1 MGERGKEALLFLRT
15 SWPPSSANLLF
26 SLLDK
31 LIMLSYSQVRKR
43 YGDVEALKGVTVQF
57 EPGKIHALLG
67 PNGSGKSTLMKMAI
81 GLVRPDS
88 GQVRVDG
95 IDPVEDPI
103 SARRIVGYAPE
114 EIVIY
119 ESLTPAEY
127 LSFLGYVYRLPRDE
141 LESRLETL
149 IRVFKMKEH
158 MGKLGGELSHGNR
171 RKLLLMAALIHD
183 PRVLILDEPF
193 SGLDPEIARVLKEI
207 MRRYADEGRVVVF
220 STHILELAEAVADEV
235 TIMHLG
241 EVVARGPMEELRG
254 KKDLES
260 YFMEV
265 TGLTSELEEL
275 LKAL

>member
-1 MGERGKEALLFLRT
+1 
-15 SWPPSSANLLF
+15 
-26 SLLDK
+26 
-31 LIMLSYSQVRKR
+31 MLSYEGVTKR
-43 YGDVEALKGVTVQF
+43 YGDVQALRGVTVEFQ
-57 EPGKIHALLG
+57 PGRIHALLG

-81 GLVRPDS
+81 GLVKPDS
-88 GQVRVDG
+88 GSVRVDG

-103 SARRIVGYAPE
+103 SARKVVGYAPE

-127 LSFLGYVYRLPRDE
+127 LSFLGYVYDIPKEE
-141 LESRLETL
+141 LESRLRTL
-149 IRVFKMKEH
+149 IKVFKMEDH

-171 RKLLLMAALIHD
+171 RKLLIMSALIHD

-193 SGLDPEIARVLKEI
+193 SGLDPEIARVLKEL
-207 MRRYADEGRVVVF
+207 MRKYAEERRVVVF

-241 EVVARGPMEELRG
+241 EVVAKGPMEELRG
-254 KKDLES
+254 KKDLET
-260 YFMEV
+260 YFLEV

>member
-1 MGERGKEALLFLRT
+1 MLRYEGVT
-15 SWPPSSANLLF
+15 
-26 SLLDK
+26 
-31 LIMLSYSQVRKR
+31 KR
-43 YGDVEALKGVTVQF
+43 YGNVQALKGVTVEFQ
-57 EPGKIHALLG
+57 PGRIHALLG

-81 GLVRPDS
+81 GLVKPDS
-88 GQVRVDG
+88 GSVRVDG

-103 SARRIVGYAPE
+103 SARKVVGYAPE

-127 LSFLGYVYRLPRDE
+127 LSFLGYVYGIPKEE
-141 LESRLETL
+141 LEPRLRTL
-149 IRVFKMKEH
+149 IKIFKMEEH

-171 RKLLLMAALIHD
+171 RKLLIMSALIHD

-193 SGLDPEIARVLKEI
+193 SGLDPEIARVLKEL
-207 MRRYADEGRVVVF
+207 MRKYAEEGRVVVF

-241 EVVARGPMEELRG
+241 EVVAKGPMEELRG
-254 KKDLES
+254 KKDLET
-260 YFMEV
+260 YFLEV